1 MAVHFPSIT
10 DQQIN
15 RLRSLIEHQFAD
27 QSPTRPQII
36 EFEGQRFVVKFQRQE
51 KNRSRQ
57 ERLSAL
63 GYFLLFRKWLHSSYF
78 RSLDVQEEAQRLI
91 SLQRAGVHVAPVYFH
106 DENYFIQAY
115 SGISL
120 DTVLPRRGENERID
134 LIFDVMADLAQLH
147 AHGQWHGGPQIRNLT
162 LLETPFEEEGQS
174 IKQLFRIDFEE
185 RFGFYT
191 PLALAQCYDLFLT
204 FNSIKKFLNDDL
216 DLGEKLFMHYW
227 KAYPNAELIPYLQ
240 KVLRW
245 LSPLMAIGR
254 LLGRI
259 NKHNN
264 DINTSIFFGQIL
276 KTSLPNLKPHQ
287 TPS

>member
-1 MAVHFPSIT
+1 MAVHFPSLT
-10 DQQIN
+10 AEQLN
-15 RLRSLIEHQFAD
+15 RLRSLIEQQFAG
-27 QSPTRPQII
+27 QSPSRPQII
-36 EFEGQRFVVKFQRQE
+36 EFERQRFVVKFQRQE
-51 KNRSRQ
+51 KNRTRQ

-78 RSLDVQEEAQRLI
+78 RSLNIQEEAQRLI
-91 SLQRAGVHVAPVYFH
+91 NLQQAGVHVAPVYFH
-106 DENYFIQAY
+106 DKNYFIQAY

-120 DTVLPRRGENERID
+120 DTVLPRRDENERID
-134 LIFDVMADLAQLH
+134 LIFDVLADLAQLH
-147 AHGQWHGGPQIRNLT
+147 SRGQWHGGPQIRNLT
-162 LLETPFEEEGQS
+162 LLERQFEGQLREQ
-174 IKQLFRIDFEE
+174 QLFRIDFEE

-191 PLALAQCYDLFLT
+191 PSALAQCYDLVLT

-216 DLGEKLFMHYW
+216 NLGEKLFLHYW
-227 KAYPNAELIPYLQ
+227 DAYPNKDLIPYLQ

-245 LSPLMAIGR
+245 LSPLMAIGG

-276 KTSLPNLKPHQ
+276 KSLLPTLKPHQ
-287 TPS
+287 TML

>member
-1 MAVHFPSIT
+1 MAAPFPSLT
-10 DQQIN
+10 AEQ
-15 RLRSLIEHQFAD
+15 LKHLKSLIKLRFSD
-27 QSPTRPQII
+27 PLPTRPQII
-36 EFEGQRFVVKFQRQE
+36 EFEEHRFVVKFQRQE

-63 GYFLLFRKWLHSSYF
+63 GYFLLFRKWLHPSFF
-78 RSLDVQEEAQRLI
+78 RSLNVQEEAQRLL

-106 DENYFIQAY
+106 DEYYFIQAY

-120 DTVLPRRGENERID
+120 DTVLPRRAEQERIA

-147 AHGQWHGGPQIRNLT
+147 TQGQWHGGPQIRNLT
-162 LLETPFEEEGQS
+162 LLEG
-174 IKQLFRIDFEE
+174 QLFRIDFEE

-191 PLALAQCYDLFLT
+191 PLALAQCYDLVLT

-216 DLGEKLFMHYW
+216 GLGKELFMHYW
-227 KAYPNAELIPYLQ
+227 ERHPNPELIPYLK
-240 KVLRW
+240 KVQRW
-245 LSPLMAIGR
+245 LQPLMAIGGV
-254 LLGRI
+254 LGRI

-276 KTSLPNLKPHQ
+276 KALLPSLQAHNHSPH
-287 TPS
+287 